1 MRIFIAGNPGWQHV
15 GGHFLRAAKSLALP
29 VAISDVSLAY
39 QAPWLLRQWNWRFR
53 GRRPARLH
61 TYAEDLSRSCAAF
74 GAELLLTTGIAPLP
88 AAVVRRIR
96 QSGVCVVNFLTDDPW
111 NPAHKGSWFLDSL
124 REYDCVFSPRRANVQ
139 DLLDLGCRHVSYLPF
154 AYAPDIHFPE
164 PAQDADEERQLRA
177 DVVFIGGG
185 DADRLPMFRAL
196 AQAGLQLAL
205 YGGYWKSDPVTARYA
220 RGFAGASLVRKA
232 IHTGSLSVCLVR
244 RANRD
249 GHAMRSYEVPAM
261 EGCPLVEDS
270 PEHRELFGPEG
281 ESVLYFE
288 SENDL
293 IAKARWLVENQ
304 EERNRLRGAARA
316 RIVQGANRYADR
328 LTELMNCVKAL

>member
-124 REYDCVFSPRRANVQ
+124 REYDCVFPRRANVQ

-185 DADRLPMFRAL
+185 RRPPADVPR
-196 AQAGLQLAL
+196 
-205 YGGYWKSDPVTARYA
+205 
-220 RGFAGASLVRKA
+220 AGASGA
-232 IHTGSLSVCLVR
+232 ATGPVWWILEI
-244 RANRD
+244 
-249 GHAMRSYEVPAM
+249 RSSY
-261 EGCPLVEDS
+261 GPLCT
-270 PEHRELFGPEG
+270 
-281 ESVLYFE
+281 
-288 SENDL
+288 
-293 IAKARWLVENQ
+293 
-304 EERNRLRGAARA
+304 RLRRGIAGA
-316 RIVQGANRYADR
+316 QGHPHR
-328 LTELMNCVKAL
+328 